1 MCSNPRSLLVLSCSQ
16 RKRPDSSLLPAI
28 ERYDGGNHRLLRKAK
43 REGHWPESLDV
54 LILSAVQVYT
64 QEYALYVANL
74 IHQDSRSV
82 IKVVRYGLNIACFPN
97 AKTVECIEKYI
108 AKHQEKPL

>member
-1 MCSNPRSLLVLSCSQ
+1 MRSGGKIIQIYIKEVISF
-16 RKRPDSSLLPAI
+16 RTPVIINMAVASS
-28 ERYDGGNHRLLRKAK
+28 RRLLLTHPYSIYIWQPSKPSGGAWI
-43 REGHWPESLDV
+43 EP
-54 LILSAVQVYT
+54 VQVYT

-82 IKVVRYGLNIACFPN
+82 IKVVRYGLNIACFPD
-97 AKTVECIEKYI
+97 AKTVERVEQYI